1 LAKVLCQTE
10 IEQAARK
17 KGQCIKKIF
26 MRTIKHDITK
36 VSVFGLIFPI
46 TFLIFSVIIKQLGLQ
61 LGYWLSTMIYWIII
75 SSFALYYLGFHGI
88 FDLYKIN
95 KSKIQLWG
103 LIAFIPVIG
112 TFFISF
118 IPSFPQLRTSLMI
131 LTISTG
137 IINGTCEE
145 LFWRGL
151 TLKTEYRNKYVVII
165 ASCFGFG
172 LWHLTLATIN
182 GLKFQGGIG
191 ALVGGAFFMGI
202 LWQFVATKTN
212 NIFLITLAHILVNI
226 FAFSTLILDN
236 W

>member
-1 LAKVLCQTE
+1 MK
-10 IEQAARK
+10 
-17 KGQCIKKIF
+17 
-26 MRTIKHDITK
+26 TIKHEILK
-36 VSVFGLIFPI
+36 VSLFGLIFPI
-46 TFLIFSVIIKQLGLQ
+46 TFLIFSFTIKQLGLQ
-61 LGYWLSTMIYWIII
+61 LGYWVSSIIYWMIIF
-75 SSFALYYLGFHGI
+75 SFSLYYLGFRGI
-88 FDLYKIN
+88 INLYMAN
-95 KSKIQLWG
+95 KSRTQLWG
-103 LIAFIPVIG
+103 LIAFIPVFG
-112 TFFISF
+112 TFFVSF

-151 TLKTEYRNKYVVII
+151 TLKTEFKNKYVVII
-165 ASCFGFG
+165 ASVIGFG
-172 LWHLTLATIN
+172 LWHLTLATIS

-191 ALVGGAFFMGI
+191 ALVGGALFMGI

-212 NIFLITLAHILVNI
+212 NIFFVTLAHILVNI

>member
-1 LAKVLCQTE
+1 M
-10 IEQAARK
+10 
-17 KGQCIKKIF
+17 KKIKF
-26 MRTIKHDITK
+26 EILKILL
-36 VSVFGLIFPI
+36 FGLIFPI
-46 TFLIFSVIIKQLGLQ
+46 TYLIFNFTIKQIGLQ
-61 LGYWLSTMIYWIII
+61 SGYWVSSIIYWIII
-75 SSFALYYLGFHGI
+75 SSFTLYYLGFQGI
-88 FDLYKIN
+88 LELYKVN
-95 KSKIQLWG
+95 KSKTQLWG

-112 TFFISF
+112 TFFVSF
-118 IPSFPQLRTSLMI
+118 IPSFPQLRVSLMI

-151 TLKTEYRNKYVVII
+151 TLKTEFKNKYIVIV
-165 ASCFGFG
+165 ASTIGFG
-172 LWHLTLATIN
+172 LWHLTLATIS

-212 NIFLITLAHILVNI
+212 NIFLVTLAHILVNI
-226 FAFSTLILDN
+226 FAFSTLILEN